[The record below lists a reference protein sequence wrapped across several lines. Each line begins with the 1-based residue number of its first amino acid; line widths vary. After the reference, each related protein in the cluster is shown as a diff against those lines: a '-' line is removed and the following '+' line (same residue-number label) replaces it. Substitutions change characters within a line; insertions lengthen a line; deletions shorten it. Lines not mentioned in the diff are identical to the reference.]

1 VRAGAIALCASV
13 FVAVSVSGC
22 AKNAS
27 NGDGASLN
35 ESEAHARFAGRYDA
49 GDVERG
55 HAIFETNCSTCHGSG
70 GRSGGVGP
78 SLVGESE
85 RQDLARTIAW
95 IENPDPPMPKLY
107 PSPLS
112 ERDVADVA
120 AYVQSIK

>member
-1 VRAGAIALCASV
+1 VLFASV
-13 FVAVSVSGC
+13 FIALGAC
-22 AKNAS
+22 AKNS
-27 NGDGASLN
+27 SGGDDASLT
-35 ESEAHARFAGRYDA
+35 ESEAHAHFAGRYDA

-55 HAIFETNCSTCHGSG
+55 RSIFATNCSTCHGSG

-78 SLVGESE
+78 SLVDESE
-85 RQDLARTIAW
+85 RQDLSRTIVW

-120 AYVQSIK
+120 AFVQQIK

>member
-1 VRAGAIALCASV
+1 MRTVEIVLCGSIFIAL
-13 FVAVSVSGC
+13 SGC
-22 AKNAS
+22 VKTAS
-27 NGDGASLN
+27 GGDAASLN
-35 ESEAHARFAGRYDA
+35 ESQAHAHFAGRYYA

-55 HAIFETNCSTCHGSG
+55 QAIFETNCSTCHGSG

-78 SLVGESE
+78 SLVNESE
-85 RQDLARTIAW
+85 RQDLSRTIVW

-120 AYVQSIK
+120 AFVQQIK